1 MHHFWIWAEYPMAP
15 YHDSIPAYW
24 LPPAK
29 NPDSRCLSNT
39 ERSALPRAHRYSDKS
54 PACLARHFRIH
65 LLFFAPP
72 KKNSFCRLPTIG
84 ECSAS
89 CAGQNLLHLCRAT
102 YIHHW
107 YHHTFVPISYSKS
120 AQKSTFAL
128 SILTQ
133 AASLHFLRFS
143 VFLSGIFWRIVL

>member
-1 MHHFWIWAEYPMAP
+1 MLF
-15 YHDSIPAYW
+15 
-24 LPPAK
+24 
-29 NPDSRCLSNT
+29 
-39 ERSALPRAHRYSDKS
+39 RSRYSDKS

-65 LLFFAPP
+65 LLFFALP

-107 YHHTFVPISYSKS
+107 YHHIFVPISYSKS

-133 AASLHFLRFS
+133 AASLHFLRIMSKIVNEAKIGHLRSGLLLLLPDIHCLHRRRFS
-143 VFLSGIFWRIVL
+143 AWPSRLSCSEDAAG